1 MNIRL
6 TILLLFVL
14 AIFGALALY
23 FRPWDRPEPST
34 EPPWAWRID
43 DDAIVHV
50 EVSHQGRAGDAIEC
64 SDDLVPITGERQFI
78 AYDKDLGRGKWFI
91 VDGDERSE
99 VFHDKWAGTPLL
111 LSGPKVNRVLGE
123 TIENP
128 AQYGLEPPESVIKV
142 TEETGLSHEFRLG
155 NKTPDE
161 EYNYMSVDG
170 TTQLYTVP
178 EVWARVVNCLVVNPP
193 YYPPPL
199 ELGYFYE
206 VDFRDIEE
214 LEVTHK
220 GATVTYSPN
229 PQERTW
235 YATADGESTPMVQP
249 QWWSSQLQWY
259 AQPTKPGGPET
270 FGGWHVDEDGAGD
283 PRYAL
288 TPPET
293 TVRIKTHEKSLEFY
307 IGGEHVEVD
316 PDGKPILDDAG
327 NEQVLVR
334 YAGLP
339 DDPIVYV
346 INAVRAERTICLVTN
361 PPVSRPYD
369 CP

>member
-1 MNIRL
+1 M
-6 TILLLFVL
+6 TTT
-14 AIFGALALY
+14 
-23 FRPWDRPEPST
+23 PSST
-34 EPPWAWRID
+34 WRS
-43 DDAIVHV
+43 ATKG
-50 EVSHQGRAGDAIEC
+50 QAGDAIEC
-64 SDDLVPITGERQFI
+64 SDDLVPITGERQSI

-235 YATADGESTPMVQP
+235 YATADGESTPIVQP

-259 AQPTKPGGPET
+259 AQPTKPGGP
-270 FGGWHVDEDGAGD
+270 GNLRRLARGRRRRRRSPVCSDA
-283 PRYAL
+283 
-288 TPPET
+288 
-293 TVRIKTHEKSLEFY
+293 
-307 IGGEHVEVD
+307 
-316 PDGKPILDDAG
+316 AG
-327 NEQVLVR
+327 NHGSHQDAREEPGVLQSAGNTLRWIRTASR
-334 YAGLP
+334 YWTTPAT
-339 DDPIVYV
+339 
-346 INAVRAERTICLVTN
+346 NRCSSVT
-361 PPVSRPYD
+361 PAYPMTQSFM
-369 CP
+369 